1 MVKIKLYS
9 IIILIALTLASCSN
23 DDFTN
28 EEVNGQALKSLVRSA
43 LKGSIAAN
51 QRLSGLVDDDKIIT
65 ENYNQLKIDSITL
78 NGKKFY
84 SVLAEYPNPKLNIL
98 AIYDSYLNFYL
109 LDKSLNG
116 NLAEEWKTFGSKTYL
131 VVSEKFKSKDLLNL
145 ERTSLY
151 ALEQGK
157 WKLTFRLFTR
167 FEIDNR
173 VYTQEIKKYSSD
185 KIETSI
191 KSSDKDLANTG
202 DTFLFNEGSGS
213 FLSNENIFSKY
224 IESQVKDF
232 NWVPTNPQL
241 GTTSGKIS
249 EPLTHKTDY
258 ILSIT
263 SDWKEIDDMT
273 LTSKFHEDLYGDRF
287 VNPKLGAVISVAS
300 IDYISS
306 AEDYCKYNFNVRR
319 SVNYVI
325 RDSGLIEQGIYVAR
339 ILEHSC
345 NNKKYLVIFEC
356 SKNAYE
362 QNKERLDKIIN
373 SFSIR
378 C

>member
-1 MVKIKLYS
+1 MGKIKLYS
-9 IIILIALTLASCSN
+9 IIILLALTLVGCSD

-28 EEVNGQALKSLVRSA
+28 EEVNGQALKSLVDSA

-51 QRLSGLVDDDKIIT
+51 QRLSGLVDADKIIK
-65 ENYNQLKIDSITL
+65 ENYNQLKIDSITF
-78 NGKKFY
+78 NGNKFY
-84 SVLAEYPNPKLNIL
+84 SVLVEYPNPKLNIL
-98 AIYDSYLNFYL
+98 AIYDHYLNFYL

-116 NLAEEWKTFGSKTYL
+116 NLAEEWKIFSGKTFL
-131 VVSEKFKSKDLLNL
+131 VVSEKFKSKDLLKL
-145 ERTSLY
+145 ERTSMY
-151 ALEQGK
+151 TMEKRK
-157 WKLTFRLFTR
+157 WRLTFRFFTR
-167 FEIDNR
+167 FEIDKR

-191 KSSDKDLANTG
+191 NSSDKNLTSTG
-202 DTFLFNEGSGS
+202 DTFLFNENSGR

-241 GTTSGKIS
+241 GTTSDKKS
-249 EPLTHKTDY
+249 EPLTQKGDY
-258 ILSIT
+258 VLSIT

-273 LTSKFHEDLYGDRF
+273 LTSKFHEDLYGDRY
-287 VNPKLGAVISVAS
+287 VNPKLGASISVAS

-325 RDSGLIEQGIYVAR
+325 RDSGIIEQGIYVAR

-345 NNKKYLVIFEC
+345 NSKKYLVIFEC

-362 QNKERLDKIIN
+362 QNKAQLDKIIN

>member
-1 MVKIKLYS
+1 MGKIKLYS
-9 IIILIALTLASCSN
+9 IVVLIALTLVGCSD

-28 EEVNGQALKSLVRSA
+28 EEVNGQALKSLVDSA

-51 QRLSGLVDDDKIIT
+51 QRLSGLVDADKIIN
-65 ENYNQLKIDSITL
+65 ENYNQLKIDSITF
-78 NGKKFY
+78 NGNKFY

-98 AIYDSYLNFYL
+98 AIYDHYLNFYL

-116 NLAEEWKTFGSKTYL
+116 NLAEDWKISGGKTFL
-131 VVSEKFKSKDLLNL
+131 VVSEKFKSKDLLKL
-145 ERTSLY
+145 ERTSMY
-151 ALEQGK
+151 TMEKRK
-157 WKLTFRLFTR
+157 WRLTFRFFTK
-167 FEIDNR
+167 FEIDKR
-173 VYTQEIKKYSSD
+173 IYTQEIKKYSSD

-191 KSSDKDLANTG
+191 NSSDKNLTNTG
-202 DTFLFNEGSGS
+202 DTFLFNENTGR

-224 IESQVKDF
+224 IEKQVKDF

-241 GTTSGKIS
+241 GTTSEKKSKPHTQKG
-249 EPLTHKTDY
+249 DY
-258 ILSIT
+258 VLSIT
-263 SDWKEIDDMT
+263 PDWKEIDDMT

-287 VNPKLGAVISVAS
+287 VNPKLGASISVAS

-325 RDSGLIEQGIYVAR
+325 RDSGIIEQGIYVAR

-345 NNKKYLVIFEC
+345 NSKKYLVIFEC

-362 QNKERLDKIIN
+362 QNKAQLDKIIN

>member
-1 MVKIKLYS
+1 MGKIKLYS
-9 IIILIALTLASCSN
+9 IVVLIALTLVGCSD

-28 EEVNGQALKSLVRSA
+28 EEVNGQALKSLVDSA

-51 QRLSGLVDDDKIIT
+51 QRLSGLVDADKIIN
-65 ENYNQLKIDSITL
+65 ENYNQLKIDSITF
-78 NGKKFY
+78 NGNKFY

-98 AIYDSYLNFYL
+98 AIYDHYLNFYL

-116 NLAEEWKTFGSKTYL
+116 NLAEDWKIFGGKTFL
-131 VVSEKFKSKDLLNL
+131 VVSEKFKSKDLLKL
-145 ERTSLY
+145 ERTSMY
-151 ALEQGK
+151 TMEKRK
-157 WKLTFRLFTR
+157 WRLTFRFFTK
-167 FEIDNR
+167 FEIDKR
-173 VYTQEIKKYSSD
+173 IYTQEIKKYSSD

-191 KSSDKDLANTG
+191 NSSDKNLTNTG
-202 DTFLFNEGSGS
+202 DTFLFNENSGR

-224 IESQVKDF
+224 IEKQVKDF

-241 GTTSGKIS
+241 GTTSEKKS
-249 EPLTHKTDY
+249 KPLTQKGDY
-258 ILSIT
+258 VLSIT
-263 SDWKEIDDMT
+263 PDWKEIDDMT

-287 VNPKLGAVISVAS
+287 VNPKLGASISVAS

-325 RDSGLIEQGIYVAR
+325 RDSGIIEQGIYVAR

-345 NNKKYLVIFEC
+345 NSKKYLVIFEC

-362 QNKERLDKIIN
+362 QNKAQLDKIIN

>member
-1 MVKIKLYS
+1 MGFSGRGDSLPINNLY
-9 IIILIALTLASCSN
+9 TM
-23 DDFTN
+23 
-28 EEVNGQALKSLVRSA
+28 
-43 LKGSIAAN
+43 
-51 QRLSGLVDDDKIIT
+51 
-65 ENYNQLKIDSITL
+65 
-78 NGKKFY
+78 
-84 SVLAEYPNPKLNIL
+84 
-98 AIYDSYLNFYL
+98 
-109 LDKSLNG
+109 
-116 NLAEEWKTFGSKTYL
+116 
-131 VVSEKFKSKDLLNL
+131 EK
-145 ERTSLY
+145 
-151 ALEQGK
+151 GK
-157 WKLTFRLFTR
+157 WRLTFRFFTR
-167 FEIDNR
+167 FEIDKR

-185 KIETSI
+185 KIETAI
-191 KSSDKDLANTG
+191 KSSDKNLTSTG
-202 DTFLFNEGSGS
+202 DTFLFNENSGR

-241 GTTSGKIS
+241 GTTSNKKSG
-249 EPLTHKTDY
+249 PLTQKGDY
-258 ILSIT
+258 VLSIT

-273 LTSKFHEDLYGDRF
+273 LTSKFHEDLYGDRY
-287 VNPKLGAVISVAS
+287 VNPKLGASISVAS

-325 RDSGLIEQGIYVAR
+325 RDSGIIEQGIYVAR

-345 NNKKYLVIFEC
+345 NSKKYLVIFEC

-362 QNKERLDKIIN
+362 QNKAQLDKIIN

>member
-1 MVKIKLYS
+1 MGKIKLYS
-9 IIILIALTLASCSN
+9 IIILLALTLVGCSD

-28 EEVNGQALKSLVRSA
+28 EEVNGQALKSLVDSA

-51 QRLSGLVDDDKIIT
+51 QRLSGLVDADKIIK
-65 ENYNQLKIDSITL
+65 ENYNQLKIDSITF
-78 NGKKFY
+78 NGNKFY
-84 SVLAEYPNPKLNIL
+84 SVLVEYPNPKLNIL
-98 AIYDSYLNFYL
+98 AIYDHYLNFYL

-116 NLAEEWKTFGSKTYL
+116 NLAEEWKIFGGKTFL
-131 VVSEKFKSKDLLNL
+131 VVSEKFKSKDLLKL
-145 ERTSLY
+145 ERTSMY
-151 ALEQGK
+151 TMEKGK
-157 WKLTFRLFTR
+157 WRLTFRFFTR
-167 FEIDNR
+167 FEIDKR

-185 KIETSI
+185 KIETAI
-191 KSSDKDLANTG
+191 KSSDKNLTSTG
-202 DTFLFNEGSGS
+202 DTFLFNENSGRFS
-213 FLSNENIFSKY
+213 SNENIFSKY

-241 GTTSGKIS
+241 GTTSDKKS
-249 EPLTHKTDY
+249 EPLTQKGDY
-258 ILSIT
+258 VLSIT

-273 LTSKFHEDLYGDRF
+273 LTSKFHEDLYGDRY
-287 VNPKLGAVISVAS
+287 VNPKLGASISVAS

-325 RDSGLIEQGIYVAR
+325 RDSGIIEQGIYVAR

-345 NNKKYLVIFEC
+345 NSKKYLVIFEC

-362 QNKERLDKIIN
+362 QNKAQLDKIIN